1 MASWATTWRLSVR
14 RAVGSATGGGSGGA
28 SEGGASRSSSSVVLA
43 RDLTEELL
51 DSVKFILGLG
61 FPYELYLVS
70 FIGSM
75 GERPTFAG
83 NPPVGCH

>member
-14 RAVGSATGGGSGGA
+14 RAVGSATGGGPGGA

-51 DSVKFILGLG
+51 DSVKFILGLD
-61 FPYELYLVS
+61 FPYELLPRQFYWQY
-70 FIGSM
+70 G
-75 GERPTFAG
+75 
-83 NPPVGCH
+83 